1 MLVFLFEITRVY
13 GGPAMILKLIQ
24 AILVLVIP
32 YGVHLYSLHDTTN
45 ITVGILWTDSNTSE
59 TLTSIIKSIN
69 YEWMKFNKSFFV
81 SDIHIPTHDEFK
93 TYVQACRLWSKVQT
107 SSFITNLSCR
117 EKTKHLA
124 LIEHLGLPHVSVSQE
139 LCLHESQ
146 DVVNYNAHYEHP
158 IKVIEEIVNHLH
170 WKRLI
175 VLYDEVFD
183 RNEWLDEFISVCA
196 EWNVSISLKNMDT
209 GELLDGF
216 LSSFQPLTNSKYP
229 YVLFTSWNTTL
240 QILEHAQ
247 MEYLRTRDYTWL
259 IYGLNVDYELLVP
272 HLGAEDNM
280 AVLSVEK
287 DKTPYGIL
295 AISTLSNAYQTVT
308 ENGNLNHIFRINE
321 KCEAIM
327 NISVR
332 NTMMSQIRKETNG
345 LKVCP
350 HCSQFTVRSSVSFKN
365 DKPRL
370 VPVAEYQRKDGLI
383 MSDFIFPNKF
393 NGFNNKTFHVTTL
406 TYSFFEKKIK
416 QADGSIKWSGL
427 TFDILDELARDL
439 NFSYVVTEPPDG
451 QWGIEEYDG
460 NWTGMIRQ
468 VQKAE
473 VDFAAAP
480 FTMNSKRERVID
492 FAAPYFY
499 DQSVVI
505 VKRPADDT
513 KIFLYAYPFRTEVWI
528 CLGLSVSLSA
538 VCLYLY
544 TMCTPVYDMQEKWSR
559 LKSLRRTIFDRQWS
573 IWTMF
578 AALMQQGNP
587 WMPMAQSGRMMVG
600 AFWFLS
606 VAVVAT
612 YTGNLIAFLAV
623 NMIRM
628 PFDTLQS
635 MIKQTSVK
643 YGPASGVALV
653 MLFRDATF
661 DPYKTVADNMQL
673 APSYETAFEWVKSGN
688 YAFIAEKS
696 WFNYKLDDDCDIAMA
711 KEEFYPNNYAW
722 VFQSGA
728 PYLKLFSERINKIRE
743 TGLLDKWIQKWTP
756 LNLQCQNLAPVT
768 KAKIAG
774 LKDFQGGFYV
784 LLVGI
789 VSGVFALMSECI
801 LCRSEMNDKNDYL
814 HDEHQEDEHYNPPD
828 VSSVSDEKDEIQ
840 QPTHTPHQLAED
852 LDDTCQRVDDS
863 IFK

>member
-1 MLVFLFEITRVY
+1 MTLKILQTLF
-13 GGPAMILKLIQ
+13 
-24 AILVLVIP
+24 VLAIP
-32 YGVHLYSLHDTTN
+32 YGICLYRYRDTTN
-45 ITVGILWTDSNTSE
+45 ITVGIVWTESNTSE
-59 TLTSIIKSIN
+59 TLTSIIKSVN
-69 YEWMKFNKSFFV
+69 YEWMMVNKSFLV
-81 SDIHIPTHDEFK
+81 SDIQIPPHDEFK
-93 TYVQACRLWSKVQT
+93 TYIQACRLWSKVQA

-124 LIEHLGLPHVSVSQE
+124 LMEHLGLSHVSVSQE
-139 LCLHESQ
+139 VCLHESQ
-146 DVVNYNAHYEHP
+146 DVVNYNAHYAHP
-158 IKVIEEIVNHLH
+158 IKVIEEVVNHLH
-170 WKRLI
+170 WTRLI

-183 RNEWLDEFISVCA
+183 RNEWLDEFISLCA
-196 EWNVSISLKNMDT
+196 EWNISISLNNMET
-209 GELLDGF
+209 GQLLDGL
-216 LSSFQPLTNSKYP
+216 LSSFQPLTDSKWP
-229 YVLFTSWNTTL
+229 YVLFTSLNLTL

-247 MEYLRTRDYTWL
+247 MENLRTQDYILL
-259 IYGLNVDYELLVP
+259 IYGLNVDYKLLVP
-272 HLGAEDNM
+272 HLGTEDNM
-280 AVLSVEK
+280 AILSAEK
-287 DKTPYGIL
+287 DKTLYERL
-295 AISTLSNAYQTVT
+295 AIRALSNAYQTVT
-308 ENGNLNHIFRINE
+308 ENGNFNHFFRIKE
-321 KCEAIM
+321 KCKAVM

-350 HCSQFTVRSSVSFKN
+350 HCSQFIVRSSVSFKN
-365 DKPRL
+365 GTPRL

-406 TYSFFEKKIK
+406 AYSFFEKKIK

-427 TFDILDELARDL
+427 TFDILDEIARDL
-439 NFSYVVTEPPDG
+439 NFSYVVIEPPDG

-480 FTMNSKRERVID
+480 FTMTSKRERVID

-505 VKRPADDT
+505 VRRPADDT
-513 KIFLYAYPFRTEVWI
+513 KVFLYAYPFRMEVWI
-528 CLGLSVSLSA
+528 CLGLSISLSA
-538 VCLYLY
+538 MCLYLY
-544 TMCTPVYDMQEKWSR
+544 TMYTPVYDMQEHWGR
-559 LKSLRRTIFDRQWS
+559 LKSLRRAIFERQWS
-573 IWTMF
+573 IWTIF
-578 AALMQQGNP
+578 GALMQQGNP
-587 WMPMAQSGRMMVG
+587 WMPMAQSGRMIVG
-600 AFWFLS
+600 AFWFFS

-623 NMIRM
+623 NKIRM
-628 PFDTLQS
+628 PFDMLES
-635 MIKQTSVK
+635 MIKQTSIK

-661 DPYKTVADNMQL
+661 DPYKTVANNMQV

-696 WFNYKLDDDCDIAMA
+696 WFNYKLDEDCDIAML

-728 PYLKLFSERINKIRE
+728 PYLKLFSKRINKIRE

-784 LLVGI
+784 LLAGI
-789 VSGVFALMSECI
+789 ISGVFALMSECI
-801 LCRSEMNDKNDYL
+801 LFRFKMNNKNHYLQDK
-814 HDEHQEDEHYNPPD
+814 HQEDKHYTPPD
-828 VSSVSDEKDEIQ
+828 VSSVSDVEAEVKQPEPTLHQ
-840 QPTHTPHQLAED
+840 QGED
-852 LDDTCQRVDDS
+852 LDANSQRLDDNC
-863 IFK
+863 

>member
-1 MLVFLFEITRVY
+1 MYPCLKFQECSK
-13 GGPAMILKLIQ
+13 GPAMTLKILQ
-24 AILVLVIP
+24 AILVLSIP
-32 YGVHLYSLHDTTN
+32 YGIYLYRLHDTTN
-45 ITVGILWTDSNTSE
+45 ITVGILWTDRNPSE
-59 TLTSIIKSIN
+59 TFISIIKSIN
-69 YEWMKFNKSFFV
+69 YEWMMVNKTFLV
-81 SDIHIPTHDEFK
+81 SDIQIPPHDEFK
-93 TYVQACRLWSKVQT
+93 SYIQACRFLSKVQA

-124 LIEHLGLPHVSVSQE
+124 LTKHLGLPHVSVSQE
-139 LCLHESQ
+139 VCLHESQ
-146 DVVNYNAHYEHP
+146 DVVNYNAHYVHP
-158 IKVIEEIVNHLH
+158 IKVMEEIVKHLH
-170 WKRLI
+170 WTRLI

-183 RNEWLDEFISVCA
+183 RNEWLDEFISLCA
-196 EWNVSISLKNMDT
+196 EWNISISLNNMDT
-209 GELLDGF
+209 GKLLDGL
-216 LSSFQPLTNSKYP
+216 LSSFQPPTDSKWP
-229 YVLFTSWNTTL
+229 YVLFTSLNSTL

-247 MEYLRTRDYTWL
+247 MENLRTQDYTWL
-259 IYGLNVDYELLVP
+259 IYGLNVDYKLLVP
-272 HLGAEDNM
+272 HLGTEDNM
-280 AVLSVEK
+280 AILSVEK
-287 DKTPYGIL
+287 DRTLYGRL
-295 AISTLSNAYQTVT
+295 AIRALSNTYQTVT
-308 ENGNLNHIFRINE
+308 ENGNLNHFFSIKE
-321 KCEAIM
+321 KCKAIM
-327 NISVR
+327 NISLR

-365 DKPRL
+365 GIPRL

-393 NGFNNKTFHVTTL
+393 NGFNNKTFHITTI

-427 TFDILDELARDL
+427 TFEILDELARDL

-480 FTMNSKRERVID
+480 FHMNSKRDRVID
-492 FAAPYFY
+492 YAAPYFY

-505 VKRPADDT
+505 MKRPADDT
-513 KIFLYAYPFRTEVWI
+513 KIFLYAYPFRMEVWI

-544 TMCTPVYDMQEKWSR
+544 TMHTPVYDMKEQWSR
-559 LKSLRRTIFDRQWS
+559 LKSLRRAIFDRQWS
-573 IWTMF
+573 IWTVVG
-578 AALMQQGNP
+578 ALMHQGNP
-587 WMPMAQSGRMMVG
+587 WMPMAQSGRMIVG

-623 NMIRM
+623 NTIRM

-635 MIKQTSVK
+635 MIQQTSVK
-643 YGPASGVALV
+643 YGPTSGVALV
-653 MLFRDATF
+653 MLFREATF
-661 DPYKTVADNMQL
+661 DPYKTVADNMQV

-696 WFNYKLDDDCDIAMA
+696 WFDYKLDDDCDIVMA
-711 KEEFYPNNYAW
+711 KEEFYPSNYAW

-743 TGLLDKWIQKWTP
+743 TGLLDKWTQKWTP
-756 LNLQCQNLAPVT
+756 LNLQCQNLGPVT

-801 LCRSEMNDKNDYL
+801 LCRFEMNDKNDYL
-814 HDEHQEDEHYNPPD
+814 HDEHQDDEHDNPPD
-828 VSSVSDEKDEIQ
+828 VSSVSVVKDEIK
-840 QPTHTPHQLAED
+840 QPADISHQHAED
-852 LDDTCQRVDDS
+852 LDDNCQSLDDS
-863 IFK
+863 